1 MLVKYKYLC
10 NEEPNTNIGI
20 IIEPVVTTITTYLLW
35 NPKTIQLWCTAKN
48 KDDFIV
54 IIYIVYLCMMANK
67 TDKRCEQR
75 KQNRPQN
82 KAAHHT
88 HKTFSIDSLKP
99 VFCSCTNHKN
109 KIDQDY

>member
-1 MLVKYKYLC
+1 
-10 NEEPNTNIGI
+10 
-20 IIEPVVTTITTYLLW
+20 
-35 NPKTIQLWCTAKN
+35 
-48 KDDFIV
+48 
-54 IIYIVYLCMMANK
+54 MMANK

>member
-1 MLVKYKYLC
+1 
-10 NEEPNTNIGI
+10 
-20 IIEPVVTTITTYLLW
+20 
-35 NPKTIQLWCTAKN
+35 
-48 KDDFIV
+48 
-54 IIYIVYLCMMANK
+54 MMANK

-88 HKTFSIDSLKP
+88 HKTFSIDSLKKP